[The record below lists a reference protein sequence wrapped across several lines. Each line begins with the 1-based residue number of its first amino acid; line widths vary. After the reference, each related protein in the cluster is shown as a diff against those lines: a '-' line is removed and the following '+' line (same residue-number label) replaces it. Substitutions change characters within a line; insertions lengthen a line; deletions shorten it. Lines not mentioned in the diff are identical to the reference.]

1 MNLHG
6 QQEIEKT
13 AELRKLEMRQLLER
27 QKLKDEIEI
36 AKSEERHAAEDE
48 RLLYID
54 EKLYNYAD
62 FSKPTEAPKFEY
74 YIICRPNLREQ
85 KDSLTLLTRN
95 EVYKTILSSTI
106 GRETQG
112 RISPAGYRAIPRWA
126 PARWAPR
133 LRAVM
138 QYASRY

>member
-1 MNLHG
+1 MKREKAELRLMNLHG

-27 QKLKDEIEI
+27 QKVKDEIEI

-74 YIICRPNLREQ
+74 YNLPTESARTKGQFNSTDPKRGLQNYSVVNNRER
-85 KDSLTLLTRN
+85 DT
-95 EVYKTILSSTI
+95 
-106 GRETQG
+106 GG
-112 RISPAGYRAIPRWA
+112 D
-126 PARWAPR
+126 
-133 LRAVM
+133 
-138 QYASRY
+138 